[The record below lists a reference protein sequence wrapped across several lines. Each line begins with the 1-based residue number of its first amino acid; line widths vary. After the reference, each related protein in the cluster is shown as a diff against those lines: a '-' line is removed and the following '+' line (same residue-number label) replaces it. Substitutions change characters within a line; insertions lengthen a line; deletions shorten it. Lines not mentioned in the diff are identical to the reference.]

1 MTPEQALKRIEP
13 ILRELF
19 DEYDGPVSSNLDARS
34 VEQWDSLANVQL
46 VVMVEK
52 EFGVKFSTA
61 EITNLRNLGELANLV
76 TTKHGL

>member
-61 EITNLRNLGELANLV
+61 EITNLHNLGELANLV
-76 TTKHGL
+76 TTKHGM